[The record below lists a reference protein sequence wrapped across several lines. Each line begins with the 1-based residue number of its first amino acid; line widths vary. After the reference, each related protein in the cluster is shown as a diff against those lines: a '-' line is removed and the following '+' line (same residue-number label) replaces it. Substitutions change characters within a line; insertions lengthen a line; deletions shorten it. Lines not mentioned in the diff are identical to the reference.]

1 MIFITRL
8 ISTMLIRRE
17 PKQFYWVNRD
27 HDIPVKF
34 INKAGSFAG
43 VEFALVEYE
52 GNQSYVPYNELV
64 LK

>member
-1 MIFITRL
+1 
-8 ISTMLIRRE
+8 MLIRRE